1 MEPIIYKYRVSP
13 EVLKTDIVQVTYD
26 NETFGVYSGM
36 PQILSGGTGGSSL
49 LTGLSLTILFTQT
62 YNDLGYY
69 SPFDGLM
76 VQKDVVTNFLYS
88 ADTTDKYKIT
98 LYNTSQESLK
108 SFLQFSDYL
117 IDWGD
122 GSAIQT
128 LNTSIN
134 ELTHTYAATPQNY
147 TITLIQKNPWGTT
160 AIEKP
165 LFVPQT
171 GATITNPFGNITF
184 TPQGGNWSGIPLN
197 YNFIFTGDSNNT
209 IQGQISSNFTT
220 VPFLVSGY
228 TQSQLKD
235 LKGYGPTPY
244 DPAKIISKNGEF
256 YGQILNIN
264 PSYTSYTVNNIE
276 YFDYPDR
283 TTFFMVESSGI
294 TSSEIIATGI
304 TKQEVLLDFVSSPEI
319 QSEVFIERGKQ
330 SAFEGLQR
338 LGEVDNLGDLVR
350 YGYGFYK
357 INDQ

>member
-244 DPAKIISKNGEF
+244 DPAKIISKNG
-256 YGQILNIN
+256 
-264 PSYTSYTVNNIE
+264 
-276 YFDYPDR
+276 
-283 TTFFMVESSGI
+283 
-294 TSSEIIATGI
+294 
-304 TKQEVLLDFVSSPEI
+304 
-319 QSEVFIERGKQ
+319 
-330 SAFEGLQR
+330 
-338 LGEVDNLGDLVR
+338 
-350 YGYGFYK
+350 
-357 INDQ
+357 